1 MPIFLKVCRGPEA
14 FLNKRIMIPKAV
26 STVGSA
32 GAADISFP
40 GVPGLSAL
48 HAKLYLDGRDL
59 MVEGLNQNTLVVGGK
74 KAFMHRI
81 KLNENIGFGDH
92 IECVYEHTPSSQL
105 GSVPMPALRPAGFS
119 TPVSADMLAKV
130 EERIASLA
138 NSAED
143 HSEASIASIV
153 LGKPKP
159 KPPTD
164 AAIPK
169 PAVAAPA
176 KKEAPAARAI
186 AEVQLPYGEPLA
198 LEDFQGFPIFKGM
211 AAAQLSKLPG
221 SVVLRSFKKGDLICR
236 EGEYGFTAFYL
247 VAGACDVYIGA
258 PIAHV
263 NSSKNEGSRG
273 GLFGILRE
281 FKHRLLRR
289 KEPAKDPKATSTQR
303 FIPIDG
309 PEDLPLDNP
318 IGKLRA
324 GDLFGEMSC
333 TSLYPRSATV
343 RATTDCIMLEMLSNV
358 LFAVKD
364 NPSYKTR
371 YNAEYRERA
380 LSQHLRQV
388 NILSG
393 LDEQFINQL
402 KERVEL
408 NSYKKGEVIVKQG
421 DKADAF
427 YLIRFG
433 NVKVSKSLPGGDIVL
448 NYLGRS
454 DFFGEVGLLHGGV
467 RMATCTALDRVEC
480 VKINKADFDFM
491 LSWYDDVREKMEAI
505 ATERERFSAERAAGM
520 PTVPM
525 DDFMSQGL
533 MQAQSLLLL
542 DLNSCTR
549 CDECVHACADSHD
562 GVTRLVRE
570 GLRFDKY
577 LVATSCRSCMD
588 PVCMPGCPVG
598 SIHRQESMEILI
610 EDWCIGCGLCAK
622 NCPYGNITMH
632 AFPGDAVD
640 EKAAAEGRVEPP
652 GGAAAAV
659 IKKAAPK
666 EKQKAVT
673 CDLCHDLNEPSC
685 VYACPHDAAHRVDAR
700 KFFTSG
706 GDLKKSKI

>member
-1 MPIFLKVCRGPEA
+1 MPIFLCVKRGPPEL
-14 FLNKRIMIPKAV
+14 LNKRVMIPKAV

-32 GAADISFP
+32 AAADLPFP
-40 GVPGLSAL
+40 GVTGLAPL
-48 HAKLYLDGRDL
+48 HAKVYLDGRDL
-59 MVEGLNQNTLVVGGK
+59 MVEGLSLNPVIARGQKGVIQ
-74 KAFMHRI
+74 RI
-81 KLNENIGFGDH
+81 KLNETVAFGDH
-92 IECVYEHTPSSQL
+92 IECAYEHTPSSQM
-105 GSVPMPALRPAGFS
+105 GSIPMPALRPAGFS
-119 TPVSADMLAKV
+119 TPVSSDMLAKV
-130 EERIASLA
+130 EERIASIA
-138 NSAED
+138 GED
-143 HSEASIASIV
+143 HSEASVASVV
-153 LGKPKP
+153 LGRPKASP
-159 KPPTD
+159 L
-164 AAIPK
+164 AEK
-169 PAVAAPA
+169 PAQGAPA
-176 KKEAPAARAI
+176 ARPAPKKEPAQARAI

-221 SVVLRSFKKGDLICR
+221 SVVLRSFKKGELICR
-236 EGEYGFTAFYL
+236 EGEYGFTAFYI
-247 VAGACDVYIGA
+247 VAGMCDVYIGA

-263 NSSKNEGSRG
+263 TSSKEESARR
-273 GLFGILRE
+273 GLFGILRD

-289 KEPAKDPKATSTQR
+289 KEPSKDPSASSIQR

-364 NPSYKTR
+364 NPSYKKR

-380 LSQHLRQV
+380 LSQHLRRV

-393 LDEQFINQL
+393 LDDTFINQL

-408 NSYKKGEVIVKQG
+408 MAYKKGEVIVKQG
-421 DKADAF
+421 DPADAF

-448 NYLGRS
+448 NYLGRT

-480 VKINKADFDFM
+480 VRIQKADFDFM

-505 ATERERFSAERAAGM
+505 ATERERATTERAAGM

-549 CDECVHACADSHD
+549 CDECVHACADSHE

-598 SIHRQESMEILI
+598 SIHRQESMEIMI

-632 AFPGDAVD
+632 AFPGDPVD
-640 EKAAAEGRVEPP
+640 EKAASEGRAEPP
-652 GGAAAAV
+652 AAAV
-659 IKKAAPK
+659 KKAAPK

-673 CDLCHDLNEPSC
+673 CDLCHDLDEPSC

-700 KFFTSG
+700 KFFATG

>member
-1 MPIFLKVCRGPEA
+1 M
-14 FLNKRIMIPKAV
+14 
-26 STVGSA
+26 
-32 GAADISFP
+32 
-40 GVPGLSAL
+40 
-48 HAKLYLDGRDL
+48 
-59 MVEGLNQNTLVVGGK
+59 
-74 KAFMHRI
+74 
-81 KLNENIGFGDH
+81 
-92 IECVYEHTPSSQL
+92 
-105 GSVPMPALRPAGFS
+105 
-119 TPVSADMLAKV
+119 
-130 EERIASLA
+130 
-138 NSAED
+138 
-143 HSEASIASIV
+143 
-153 LGKPKP
+153 
-159 KPPTD
+159 
-164 AAIPK
+164 
-169 PAVAAPA
+169 
-176 KKEAPAARAI
+176 
-186 AEVQLPYGEPLA
+186 
-198 LEDFQGFPIFKGM
+198 
-211 AAAQLSKLPG
+211 
-221 SVVLRSFKKGDLICR
+221 
-236 EGEYGFTAFYL
+236 
-247 VAGACDVYIGA
+247 
-258 PIAHV
+258 
-263 NSSKNEGSRG
+263 
-273 GLFGILRE
+273 
-281 FKHRLLRR
+281 
-289 KEPAKDPKATSTQR
+289 
-303 FIPIDG
+303 
-309 PEDLPLDNP
+309 
-318 IGKLRA
+318 
-324 GDLFGEMSC
+324 
-333 TSLYPRSATV
+333 
-343 RATTDCIMLEMLSNV
+343 
-358 LFAVKD
+358 
-364 NPSYKTR
+364 
-371 YNAEYRERA
+371 
-380 LSQHLRQV
+380 
-388 NILSG
+388 
-393 LDEQFINQL
+393 

-480 VKINKADFDFM
+480 VRIDKADFDFM
-491 LSWYDDVREKMEAI
+491 LSWYDDVREKMEAV

-520 PTVPM
+520 PIVPM

-640 EKAAAEGRVEPP
+640 EKAASEGRVEPP
-652 GGAAAAV
+652 GGV
-659 IKKAAPK
+659 VKKAAPK